1 MQSSSSSSAPAS
13 SSASSNTALS
23 IIKRTLFL
31 VAVVLRILLWP
42 LLKLSSILFPA
53 KDFDGLTNQRVLDA
67 SARAFVSFFQTNYY
81 YLPEGSSDNSNSSTT
96 TNSNLFQTVGYHACV
111 NESTSQNKCILIY
124 LHSPLH
130 RDSHQFCQNVLAT
143 STFRNLICSH
153 QHMLN
158 LWGGSIHTADG
169 ANVAKIFNVA
179 AYPFLALVACRQ
191 GRTR

>member
-13 SSASSNTALS
+13 SSASSSNTALS
-23 IIKRTLFL
+23 IIKRSLFL
-31 VAVVLRILLWP
+31 IAVVLRILLWP
-42 LLKLSSILFPA
+42 LLKLSSSLFPA
-53 KDFDGLTNQRVLDA
+53 KEFDGLTNQRVLDA

-81 YLPEGSSDNSNSSTT
+81 LPAGSSDNSNSSTT
-96 TNSNLFQTVGYHACV
+96 ANSNLFQTVSYHACV
-111 NESTSQNKCILIY
+111 NECTRQNKCILIY

-130 RDSHQFCQNVLAT
+130 RDAHHFCQNVLAT
-143 STFRNLICSH
+143 STFRDLICSH
-153 QHMLN
+153 QHILN

-169 ANVAKIFNVA
+169 ANVAKIFNVT